1 MGADKFL
8 RGFGIKITKARI
20 EIFNILENSS
30 SSVDAENIFRICKE
44 KKIKIDFS
52 TVYRTLDLFECKG
65 IIEKFDLG
73 NSKYS
78 YILKKDE
85 HKHLLQCK
93 LCHKEIEIECPMQ
106 QVEEL
111 IRNKTGFSS
120 IEHELKIEGICEECK
135 SNKIKK

>member
-1 MGADKFL
+1 MESEKFL
-8 RGFGIKITKARI
+8 RNFDIKITQPRI
-20 EIFNILENSS
+20 SILKILESCSVAISAEKIFNT
-30 SSVDAENIFRICKE
+30 CKDSGV
-44 KKIKIDFS
+44 KLNLS
-52 TVYRTLDLFECKG
+52 TVYRTLDILESKG

-78 YILKKDE
+78 YILKREE

-111 IRNKTGFSS
+111 IKNKTGFSS
-120 IEHELKIEGICEECK
+120 IEHQLKIEGICEECK
-135 SNKIKK
+135 LEK